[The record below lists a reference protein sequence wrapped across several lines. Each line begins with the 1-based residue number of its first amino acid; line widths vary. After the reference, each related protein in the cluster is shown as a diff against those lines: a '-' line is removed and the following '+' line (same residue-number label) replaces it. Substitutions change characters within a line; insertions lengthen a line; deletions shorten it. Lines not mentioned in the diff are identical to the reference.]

1 MKFAKGVMI
10 GTLLS
15 AGVALF
21 YTETTKGGRKRMMRQ
36 GKKWMKNM
44 GMM

>member
-10 GTLLS
+10 GTLIT
-15 AGVALF
+15 AGVAL
-21 YTETTKGGRKRMMRQ
+21 YCTETGIVNKKKMIKQ

-44 GMM
+44 GVI